1 MEDDDRKE
9 VRAKKT
15 RKNAKPKSQRESSDE
30 EPKDEKQKH
39 KRRLAKAL
47 VSCGAKGGKKLDLR
61 QAELI
66 ILEEGSL
73 PSSYPLTHLL
83 LDENKL
89 SSLPADVSNFKDTLH
104 VLSLGHN
111 CLADLTTIQTTLST
125 LSTLTSLELNK
136 NNITEIPKD
145 CFKSLSALLTLSL
158 DDNSLKAFPIDSLYV
173 ISAHP
178 NRD

>member
-145 CFKSLSALLTLSL
+145 CFKSLAALLTLSL
-158 DDNSLKAFPIDSLYV
+158 DDNSLKAFPIDSL
-173 ISAHP
+173 
-178 NRD
+178 